1 MSNAKNSGIIRLILF
16 GVIFLLL
23 LTAASALSTP
33 VKWFDDN
40 RVQNRNARITE
51 MMKQDPYTVDVLN
64 MGDSLSLSSLTPM
77 ELWRQKGYTA
87 FNIGADG
94 IRMPEIYYTFTFLKY
109 HSIWKPYV
117 EGRGV
122 KIYHKGYLINREV
135 QEYEGNPDYMNDE
148 LGDVRTQI
156 PDFNRT
162 WFRKVKKFCDEKGI
176 KLILYSDAS
185 PRNYNWTRV
194 NNIAEFAQEE
204 GVEYIDMNQH
214 TDEIGINWKTDSN
227 DRGDHMNLD
236 GVIKMTTFFG
246 NYFSREGILI
256 DHRGDPAYSSWDEEL
271 AAYDKLVDEM
281 EGISFYHVQKRIE
294 KERKEEKEK
303 AKEE

>member
-94 IRMPEIYYTFTFLKY
+94 IRMPEIYYTVLEAAENQDVKYLLFETLPLFRYNDKQDMQMIISQPLYHRFTFLKY

-194 NNIAEFAQEE
+194 NNIAEFA
-204 GVEYIDMNQH
+204 
-214 TDEIGINWKTDSN
+214 
-227 DRGDHMNLD
+227 
-236 GVIKMTTFFG
+236 
-246 NYFSREGILI
+246 
-256 DHRGDPAYSSWDEEL
+256 
-271 AAYDKLVDEM
+271 
-281 EGISFYHVQKRIE
+281 IST
-294 KERKEEKEK
+294 
-303 AKEE
+303 